1 MLCQEL
7 YIILMTYLI
16 KLWSMVVHDLMFG
29 YKHAEILL
37 ENVAEIWW
45 SFWYTAG
52 LITDYMQ
59 LGLWSA
65 STVRWLM
72 NINIWETQFWVID

>member
-29 YKHAEILL
+29 YKHVEILL
-37 ENVAEIWW
+37 ENIAEILVVL
-45 SFWYTAG
+45 
-52 LITDYMQ
+52 LIYC
-59 LGLWSA
+59 WF
-65 STVRWLM
+65 
-72 NINIWETQFWVID
+72 NY